1 MIGRK
6 HSIHSFWNYSGMKG
20 AVQGACLSPQYDAH
34 EQGPP
39 EVTGGKSQGKR
50 HRVCQRGETGS
61 THVCED
67 MERWKVKGW
76 KKTEHPKESR
86 GDCYI
91 RQNKLKKKK
100 KLQLDNYCIMT
111 KWSIYQKAVTN
122 KNIYTSNIRY
132 LRKMK
137 QTLNRHVQTT
147 WPNKSIKHMYL
158 KDT

>member
-1 MIGRK
+1 MKFEESLDYDKKKYHNSKVKKLLGELKIMAKKNMEKNIVIKQDYLKKHHDRNWDERK

-20 AVQGACLSPQYDAH
+20 AVQGACLSLPYDAH
-34 EQGPP
+34 GQGPP

-100 KLQLDNYCIMT
+100 SAM
-111 KWSIYQKAVTN
+111 
-122 KNIYTSNIRY
+122 R
-132 LRKMK
+132 
-137 QTLNRHVQTT
+137 
-147 WPNKSIKHMYL
+147 
-158 KDT
+158 

>member
-1 MIGRK
+1 M
-6 HSIHSFWNYSGMKG
+6 HSFWNYSGMKG

-50 HRVCQRGETGS
+50 NRVCQRGETGS

-76 KKTEHPKESR
+76 KKTVHPTESR

-100 KLQLDNYCIMT
+100 KLQRDKYCIMINGQFT
-111 KWSIYQKAVTN
+111 KK
-122 KNIYTSNIRY
+122 
-132 LRKMK
+132 L
-137 QTLNRHVQTT
+137 
-147 WPNKSIKHMYL
+147 
-158 KDT
+158 